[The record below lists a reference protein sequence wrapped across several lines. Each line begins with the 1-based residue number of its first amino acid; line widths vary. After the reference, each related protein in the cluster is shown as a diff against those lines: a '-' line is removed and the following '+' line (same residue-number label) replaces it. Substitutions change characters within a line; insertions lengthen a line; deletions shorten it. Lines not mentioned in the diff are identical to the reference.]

1 MEGDPRF
8 PDNNNII
15 DLPWWNED
23 YTWTGS
29 TGLYWPQQPGEYAAL
44 GMKADGFEPAALAIS
59 AGSPYSVMNNS
70 LQVLLTMLRNAEKL
84 TITVVDENG
93 NVVKTIAEEEFVR
106 GNYLESEENP
116 SWYDGWEQP
125 WFWDGT
131 DAQGK
136 ALPEGQYFVRVQA
149 YPGKLITGQDTATQV
164 MSMPVRID
172 RTQPKASVSL
182 KEAVLVTKNVFV
194 PTASVV
200 TLTLTG
206 ADESSIL
213 GYVVSEEFLPAGF
226 DKENTAT
233 TQLKLSQLSGTEG
246 KRVPLPVS
254 AVDGA
259 GNAAG
264 AFAYV
269 IYDDPS
275 TKPTAAVQSEVAGE
289 NATVKLNIAHAPG
302 ASFTLEVVSKADGSS
317 VYKTSGV
324 VTTADYDFITAV
336 KLPSAGAYTVKVA
349 VTDIYGSAAAAELVL
364 EAAGD

>member
-1 MEGDPRF
+1 
-8 PDNNNII
+8 
-15 DLPWWNED
+15 
-23 YTWTGS
+23 
-29 TGLYWPQQPGEYAAL
+29 
-44 GMKADGFEPAALAIS
+44 
-59 AGSPYSVMNNS
+59 
-70 LQVLLTMLRNAEKL
+70 
-84 TITVVDENG
+84 
-93 NVVKTIAEEEFVR
+93 
-106 GNYLESEENP
+106 
-116 SWYDGWEQP
+116 
-125 WFWDGT
+125 
-131 DAQGK
+131 
-136 ALPEGQYFVRVQA
+136 
-149 YPGKLITGQDTATQV
+149 
-164 MSMPVRID
+164 MPVRID

-264 AFAYV
+264 AFTYV